1 MWCKIR
7 DDGSKCIDCEIK
19 DQEVEISSQQHDISY
34 RRKAYEAEE
43 ELQISDIE
51 NEIAQS
57 EMQSKLFSDSKFIS
71 KDHEP

>member
-19 DQEVEISSQQHDISY
+19 DQEVENSSQQHDISS
-34 RRKAYEAEE
+34 RRNAYEAEE

-71 KDHEP
+71 KDHQP

>member
-19 DQEVEISSQQHDISY
+19 DQEVEISSQQHDISS

-71 KDHEP
+71 KDHQP